1 MSNQVLKLRDLPSG
15 QVLKN
20 FRRRLASIGTKPT
33 DAMLTTKFKLELP
46 AGCPLREDAATFEE
60 CRRLYGVVEGCGNG
74 TLTGFLFTVILS
86 GFRIFPDGK
95 TAEIFANRSVYDEDE
110 FRIALAGA
118 VGAPLPRFTVKALIK
133 RLQMEVRARG
143 NKDNR
148 FVAEVMMK
156 EYRQTLC
163 GKTLPKG
170 VDESYVD
177 RLFEEMAR
185 ELTSRYRSWNE
196 LKGDLLGACKAVDAA
211 LRGFGD
217 FPSLATM
224 VTRAA
229 ARRLPKDSTIV
240 FDPQS
245 PCIDVQTIGVDAMP
259 YAAVSTI
266 LSYPESVGEKRR
278 DFVQNHLTTPSAAGL
293 SWLFNRGLELFS
305 EESVEELCRLF
316 HVPEDQRTR
325 IVQIQN
331 AARVT
336 PRQSFFLKKGGAPLG
351 YHDFRSAFAG
361 RINSWTAN
369 YLNRL
374 EELQGLLHDLTD
386 ELRLPDLVRNGEDFL
401 ATTDCRREEVEI
413 LCRSFSRERD
423 RAQKAVE
430 HLIGADPLQ
439 VVSDVAAIEEYSRI
453 VNRLC
458 AIKEQIVNSLR
469 QAEDDKASRWTA
481 LWSEVKDEFQP
492 WEKLIRL
499 PKLNGMS
506 GGVPPAQDELET
518 ILARYSDVGRG
529 ASEHFDAVMEWA
541 AKTGAEGDV
550 LKKFAETEQQRAD
563 QRAPGK
569 YDGRELALRLVLQRV
584 ARVVRDRSDACAE
597 NVRQWFLKENIFAEQ
612 KDFNKFFFNRLGNLY
627 VSPFSNRRHA
637 GYKLS
642 DGLVERSGA
651 VWRELLALVKEM
663 RGAYASFSEAGETFL
678 RLESLL
684 MGMRIGA
691 LTKNIPAEVAALR
704 LDDETALESV
714 SEGLKLQLQQ
724 AEVPPSVL
732 AKAFNVYVSL
742 LSGCLIALRRERF
755 FLRTKFSFVG
765 NTALVYVPK
774 EKSWPMPSRYEAS
787 PSWTPIF
794 ENDVLVRLSTGE
806 VEVAETFRRAAALWG
821 RTTDPVLK
829 KALRELFHQLPHD
842 WCCQVSVRSSGDMTP
857 AKRKE
862 DDRDVLIV
870 EKKGKYDSTII
881 SKKIAATALVR
892 LVGPSTHK
900 ERLNRLLLD
909 VGEVACDMTL
919 LADQEILQKVEDDRV
934 HLSPGELQFSLSV
947 PISTPAEQCEDEV
960 KSERKSTHFRRIVA
974 IDQGERGFA
983 FAVFRLED
991 AGKKG
996 AQPIAQGFVNIP
1008 SIRRLIAR
1016 VHSFRKSKQSVQK
1029 FSQRF
1034 DSTMFTLRENVA
1046 GDVCGSIAGLMCRY
1060 RAIPVLERQV
1070 SNLAS
1075 GGKQLELVYKMVNA
1089 RFLDDRI
1096 PMHSLERT
1104 SWWCGTSDWV
1114 IPDLWV
1120 EVPESY
1126 AVKAKKDEILE
1137 KDGKFYRTLRITP
1150 GAGVNAKWTSRICS
1164 QCGGNAMELIEKAR
1178 EEKVKTV
1185 TLDANGEVT
1194 LFGRTLR
1201 LYKRP
1206 SEERSREA
1214 RRRNERAPW
1223 TEPRAD
1229 VRLSLDDF
1237 RRAVAE
1243 NMRRQPKSLQSR
1255 DTSQSRYFCVFT
1267 DCRCHNKEQHADI
1280 NAAVNIGR
1288 RFLDSLLRE

>member
-1 MSNQVLKLRDLPSG
+1 
-15 QVLKN
+15 
-20 FRRRLASIGTKPT
+20 
-33 DAMLTTKFKLELP
+33 MLTTKFKLDLP
-46 AGCPLREDAATFEE
+46 AGCPLREDAATFDK
-60 CRRLYGVVEGCGNG
+60 CRKLYDVVEGCGNG
-74 TLTGFLFTVILS
+74 TLTGFLFAVILS

-95 TAEIFANRSVYDEDE
+95 LAEIFSNSSVYDEDA
-110 FRIALAGA
+110 FRIALTEA
-118 VGAPLPRFTVKALIK
+118 VGAPLPQFTVKALIK
-133 RLQMEVRARG
+133 RLQQEVRARG
-143 NKDNR
+143 GKDNR
-148 FVAEVMMK
+148 FVPEVMAK
-156 EYRQTLC
+156 EYKLTLC
-163 GKTLPKG
+163 GKLLPKG
-170 VDESYVD
+170 VDETYVD
-177 RLFEEMAR
+177 RVFEEIAQ
-185 ELTSRYRSWNE
+185 ELTTRYHSWNE
-196 LKGDLLGACKAVDAA
+196 LKSDLLGACEAVDTA

-217 FPSLATM
+217 FPSLASM
-224 VTRAA
+224 AA
-229 ARRLPKDSTIV
+229 QAASHKLPKDSTIV
-240 FDPQS
+240 FDPQL
-245 PCIDVQTIGVDAMP
+245 PFIDVQKIGVDAMP
-259 YAAVSTI
+259 YAVVSAL
-266 LSYPESVGEKRR
+266 LSYPESVGEQRR
-278 DFVQNHLTTPSAAGL
+278 EFVQSHLTTASAAGL

-316 HVPEDQRTR
+316 QVPEDQAFRVT
-325 IVQIQN
+325 QIQN
-331 AARVT
+331 AARMT
-336 PRQSFFLKKGGAPLG
+336 PKQSFFLKKGGTPLG

-386 ELRLPDLVRNGEDFL
+386 ELRLPDLVREGEDFL
-401 ATTDCRREEVEI
+401 ATTDCRREEAEV
-413 LCRSFSRERD
+413 LCCSFAMKRD
-423 RAQKAVE
+423 RAKTAVE
-430 HLIGADPLQ
+430 HLLGADPMQ
-439 VVSDVAAIEEYSRI
+439 VANDVAAIEECSRI
-453 VNRLC
+453 VNRLY
-458 AIKEQIVNSLR
+458 AIREQIVNALL
-469 QAEDDKASRWTA
+469 QAEDDKASRWNT
-481 LWSEVKDEFQP
+481 LWSEVKGEFAP
-492 WEKLIRL
+492 WEKFIRL

-506 GGVPPAQDELET
+506 GGVPPAQEELDAILNRYET
-518 ILARYSDVGRG
+518 VAR
-529 ASEHFDAVMEWA
+529 SEAAHFDAVMEWA
-541 AKTGAEGDV
+541 TKARAEGNV
-550 LKKFAETEQQRAD
+550 LAKIAETEQQRAD

-569 YDGRELALRLVLQRV
+569 YDGRELALRWVLQRV

-597 NVRQWFLKENIFAEQ
+597 DVRQWFVKENVFAER
-612 KDFNKFFFNRLGNLY
+612 KDFNKFFSNRLGSLY
-627 VSPFSNRRHA
+627 VSPFSNRRHE
-637 GYKLS
+637 GYKLTA
-642 DGLVERSGA
+642 GLTERSDA
-651 VWRELLALVKEM
+651 VWNALLAFVKEKKDT
-663 RGAYASFSEAGETFL
+663 YAPLSEAGETFL

-684 MGMRIGA
+684 MGMRISA
-691 LTKNIPAEVAALR
+691 LTKNVPVSIAALH
-704 LDDETALESV
+704 LDDETVRESV
-714 SEGLKLQLQQ
+714 SEGLKLQLRQ

-732 AKAFNVYVSL
+732 VKAFNVYVSL

-755 FLRTKFSFVG
+755 FLRTKFSLVG

-774 EKSWPMPSRYEAS
+774 EKSWSMPARYEAS
-787 PSWTPIF
+787 PAWTPIF

-821 RTTDPVLK
+821 QTTDPAVK
-829 KALRELFHQLPHD
+829 KALRELFHQMPHD
-842 WCCQVSVRSSGDMTP
+842 WCYQISVRSSDGKTSTG
-857 AKRKE
+857 RKE

-870 EKKGKYDSTII
+870 EKKGKYDAKIL
-881 SKKIAATALVR
+881 SKKIAATALAR

-919 LADQEILQKVEDDRV
+919 LADQEVLQKVEDGRTV
-934 HLSPGELQFSLSV
+934 LSLGKLQFSLSV
-947 PISTPAEQCEDEV
+947 PISAPAEQNEDEM
-960 KSERKSTHFRRIVA
+960 KSERKSTLFKRIVA

-983 FAVFRLED
+983 YAVFRLED
-991 AGKKG
+991 AGKAG
-996 AQPIAQGFVNIP
+996 AQPLATGFVNIP

-1114 IPDLWV
+1114 LPDLWV

-1126 AVKAKKDEILE
+1126 AAKAKKGEILD
-1137 KDGKFYRTLRITP
+1137 KDGKFYRTLRVTP
-1150 GAGVNAKWTSRICS
+1150 GAAVNAKWTSRICS

-1185 TLDANGEVT
+1185 TLDENGEVT
-1194 LFGRTLR
+1194 LFGKTLR

-1206 SEERSREA
+1206 SEEQSRKA

-1229 VRLSLDDF
+1229 VKLSLDDF

-1243 NMRRQPKSLQSR
+1243 NMRRQPKSLQSK

-1267 DCRCHNKEQHADI
+1267 DCCCHNQEQHADI
-1280 NAAVNIGR
+1280 NAAINIGR
-1288 RFLDSLLRE
+1288 RFLESLMPK